1 MRYHRYAPGWMRW
14 LLGLAVLTAGLVAT
28 VLLLMP
34 DWSERCWNGALSN
47 DPLHCYVLEQAQ
59 SDGIIDVDAV
69 YRVGESLHFYLKG
82 SDQAWND
89 IFGYLRRKAQ
99 EEVRRS
105 GGDDCVL
112 HSDGCYAGVF
122 APDAFLRP
130 PREEWAPHWFILP
143 MSEVYETIELLPG
156 GADARR
162 SEPGWAAYR
171 QVWPASGGGVSGA
184 TGAAKFDVSD
194 VDTTNFPPVECSLEY
209 RNDTT
214 SCSWATK
221 SFPGIGLVGWH
232 RQGSGSGAMLYV
244 QVKAPSGPGR
254 EAKLAAAKDALFQ
267 WSPKI
272 NEDNLVVSPVKYD
285 YEELW
290 QWMITLRRFAH
301 SSSNNVGIKGAVMDI
316 NSIVAIH
323 GEAVFTPESGLQE
336 VPMIEIPDSGGFEK
350 EDKSKIRE
358 TIHIGTLDLD
368 RTMDALPQILRQ
380 LGIPGDAVGVVFQY
394 DQTPAEP
401 GLPGI

>member
-89 IFGYLRRKAQ
+89 ILRYIRRKAQ

-194 VDTTNFPPVECSLEY
+194 VDTTNFPPVECAIEY

-214 SCSWATK
+214 SCSWATEY
-221 SFPGIGLVGWH
+221 FPGIGLVGSH
-232 RQGSGSGAMLYV
+232 LQGSGSGAMLYV

-267 WSPKI
+267 WNPRI
-272 NEDNLVVSPVKYD
+272 NEDNLVVIPVKYN

-290 QWMITLRRFAH
+290 RWMITLRRFAR
-301 SSSNNVGIKGAVMDI
+301 SSGNNVGITGAFMGINKGGY
-316 NSIVAIH
+316 H
-323 GEAVFTPESGLQE
+323 GEAVYTPESGLQE
-336 VPMIEIPDSGGFEK
+336 VPWVTYSGGYK
-350 EDKSKIRE
+350 REDISKIRE
-358 TIHIGTLDLD
+358 TIKVKTLDLD
-368 RTMDALPQILRQ
+368 RTMEALPQLLRQ
-380 LGIPGDAVGVVFQY
+380 LGIPGDAVGVVIQY

>member
-14 LLGLAVLTAGLVAT
+14 LLGLAVLTAGLVVTA
-28 VLLLMP
+28 LLLVSAR
-34 DWSERCWNGALSN
+34 SEGCWNGALSN

-82 SDQAWND
+82 SDQAWDD
-89 IFGYLRRKAQ
+89 IFGYLRRKAP

-112 HSDGCYAGVF
+112 YSDGCDVGVF
-122 APDAFLRP
+122 NSDGFPGVSGQ
-130 PREEWAPHWFILP
+130 EWNFHGFILP
-143 MSEVYETIELLPG
+143 MSEVYETIRLLPG

-194 VDTTNFPPVECSLEY
+194 VDTTNFPPVECAIEY

-214 SCSWATK
+214 SCSWATEY
-221 SFPGIGLVGWH
+221 FPGIGLVGSH
-232 RQGSGSGAMLYV
+232 LQGSGSGAMLYV

-254 EAKLAAAKDALFQ
+254 EAELAAAKDALFQ
-267 WSPKI
+267 WNPRI
-272 NEDNLVVSPVKYD
+272 NEDNLVVIPVKYD

-290 QWMITLRRFAH
+290 RWMITLRRFAR
-301 SSSNNVGIKGAVMDI
+301 SSGNNVGIKEAFMGI
-316 NSIVAIH
+316 NSIGGIR
-323 GEAVFTPESGLQE
+323 GEAVFTPESGLQQ
-336 VPMIEIPDSGGFEK
+336 VPMIEVPNSGGFEIQ
-350 EDKSKIRE
+350 DRSKIRE
-358 TIHIGTLDLD
+358 TIKVKTLDLD
-368 RTMDALPQILRQ
+368 RTMEALPQLLRQ
-380 LGIPGDAVGVVFQY
+380 LGIPGDAVGVVAQY
-394 DQTPAEP
+394 DRTPQGRP
-401 GLPGI
+401 LPGI